1 MKKVAVI
8 TGASSGMGREF
19 ASIIDR
25 SMKNIDEIW
34 LIARRR
40 DRLEELQGELNT
52 ACIIIDE
59 DVNTNEF
66 ENKYKKILSQEKP
79 EVKMLINCAGYGLVG
94 TAGIHGVE
102 VETGVVETNCVA
114 LTKVT
119 LLTLPYMAK
128 NGRIINLA
136 SSAAFFPQPGFAI
149 YAASK
154 SYVLSFSRAL
164 NSELR
169 NKNIYVTAVCP
180 GPVNTE
186 FFNIAENGVERAWYK
201 DLFMSRAKDVVRQ
214 ALKDSVQ
221 KKEVSVYGTSMKL
234 LMFASKVVPHSVA
247 LGVMKVLNGK
257 ERKREK
263 KKDSTVIFSTRKY
276 ITY

>member
-94 TAGIHGVE
+94 TAGTHGVE

-164 NSELR
+164 NSELKD
-169 NKNIYVTAVCP
+169 KNIYVTAVCP

-186 FFNIAENGVERAWYK
+186 FFNIAEYGGERAWYK

-247 LGVMKVLNGK
+247 LGVLKVLNGK
-257 ERKREK
+257 ERK
-263 KKDSTVIFSTRKY
+263 
-276 ITY
+276 

>member
-19 ASIIDR
+19 AVLIDR
-25 SMKNIDEIW
+25 SVKNIDEIW

-40 DRLEELQGELNT
+40 DRLEELQSELNT

-59 DVNTNEF
+59 DVNTTEF
-66 ENKYKKILSQEKP
+66 ENKYKKILSQENP

-94 TAGIHGVE
+94 AAGTHGVE
-102 VETGVVETNCVA
+102 VETGVVETNCVG

-119 LLTLPYMAK
+119 LLTLPHMTK

-164 NSELR
+164 NSELKDR
-169 NKNIYVTAVCP
+169 NIYVTAVCP
-180 GPVNTE
+180 GPVDTE
-186 FFNIAENGVERAWYK
+186 FFSIAENGVERAWYK

-214 ALKDSVQ
+214 ALKDSAQ

-234 LMFASKVVPHSVA
+234 LMFASKIVPHSVA

-257 ERKREK
+257 ERK
-263 KKDSTVIFSTRKY
+263 
-276 ITY
+276 

>member
-19 ASIIDR
+19 ASLIDR
-25 SMKNIDEIW
+25 SMINIDEIW

-40 DRLEELQGELNT
+40 DRLEELQSELNT

-79 EVKMLINCAGYGLVG
+79 GVKMLINCAGYGLVG
-94 TAGIHGVE
+94 TAGTHGVE
-102 VETGVVETNCVA
+102 VETDVVETNCVA

-257 ERKREK
+257 ERK
-263 KKDSTVIFSTRKY
+263 
-276 ITY
+276 

>member
-19 ASIIDR
+19 ASIKDR

-79 EVKMLINCAGYGLVG
+79 GVKMLINCAGYGLVG
-94 TAGIHGVE
+94 TAGTHGVE

-136 SSAAFFPQPGFAI
+136 SSAAFFPSAGVCDIRCIQIICIKFF
-149 YAASK
+149 K
-154 SYVLSFSRAL
+154 SF
-164 NSELR
+164 
-169 NKNIYVTAVCP
+169 K
-180 GPVNTE
+180 
-186 FFNIAENGVERAWYK
+186 
-201 DLFMSRAKDVVRQ
+201 Q
-214 ALKDSVQ
+214 
-221 KKEVSVYGTSMKL
+221 
-234 LMFASKVVPHSVA
+234 
-247 LGVMKVLNGK
+247 
-257 ERKREK
+257 
-263 KKDSTVIFSTRKY
+263 
-276 ITY
+276 